1 MTRSLLDAFWRAVA
15 YCLHPKVIALSLA
28 PLAVVGGG
36 VALLGYFFWEP
47 AVDAVRG
54 SLEQWSLLAS
64 FFAWLASV
72 GAGGFQSVFA
82 PLVIVALAVPVCVV
96 ASLVLVA
103 WLMTPA
109 MVRLVE
115 LRRFP
120 TLERRQGAGILQ
132 SLAWSLGCTVVALA
146 ALVASLPLWLIP
158 PLVLVVPPLIW
169 GWLTYRVFAFDVL
182 SLHASRDE
190 RRELMAAQ
198 RWPLFGMGVL
208 TGYLSAAPSL
218 FWAMSALT
226 LVFAPILILVSIWL
240 YTLVF
245 AFSALW
251 FAHYLLAALHDLR
264 AGEAEVAVLPAAAEP
279 LRIAPAGPPG
289 GIAA

>member
-1 MTRSLLDAFWRAVA
+1 MTRSLLDSFWRAVA
-15 YCLHPKVIALSLA
+15 YCLHPKVILLSLA
-28 PLAVVGGG
+28 PLLVVGGG
-36 VALLGYFFWEP
+36 VALLGYYFWEP

-54 SLEQWSLLAS
+54 TLEQWSLLAS

-82 PLVIVALAVPVCVV
+82 PLVIVALAIPVCVV

-120 TLERRQGAGILQ
+120 TLARREGAGF
-132 SLAWSLGCTVVALA
+132 
-146 ALVASLPLWLIP
+146 
-158 PLVLVVPPLIW
+158 VLVVPPLIW
-169 GWLTYRVFAFDVL
+169 GWLTYRVFSFDVL
-182 SLHASRDE
+182 ALHASRDE
-190 RRELMAAQ
+190 RRQLMTLH

-208 TGYLSAAPSL
+208 TGYLGAAPSL
-218 FWAMSALT
+218 LWAMSALT
-226 LVFAPILILVSIWL
+226 LVLAPVLILVSIWL

-251 FAHYLLAALHDLR
+251 FAHYLLAALQDLR
-264 AGEAEVAVLPAAAEP
+264 GAEATASTVVPAVAEP
-279 LRIAPAGPPG
+279 LRLSPASPPG